1 MIYLIVYVLVV
12 CALLALVYWAV
23 PALGTPEP
31 VARVVRVGAIIVAFV
46 LILIL
51 LLNAFGMSTGGLQA
65 PKL

>member
-12 CALLALVYWAV
+12 CALLGLVYWAV

-31 VARVVRVGAIIVAFV
+31 VARVVRVGAIIIAFV
-46 LILIL
+46 VIL
-51 LLNAFGMSTGGLQA
+51 LLLLNVMGVPTGIQA

>member
-1 MIYLIVYVLVV
+1 MIELIIYALVI

-31 VARVVRVGAIIVAFV
+31 VARVVRVGAVVIAFV
-46 LILIL
+46 VLLVL
-51 LLNAFGMSTGGLQA
+51 LLNAFGMSTGLPP

>member
-1 MIYLIVYVLVV
+1 MIELIIYALVI

-31 VARVVRVGAIIVAFV
+31 VARVVRVGAVVIAVVV
-46 LILIL
+46 LLVL
-51 LLNAFGMSTGGLQA
+51 LLTAFGMSTGLPR